1 MLPLGSKRTIQGTLY
16 RIMNIQK
23 LVIII
28 GVLITLASCFRK
40 PDMENI
46 ILYAHREAP
55 LGHVHL
61 TVFKDSTFE
70 FELSGIAT
78 SKIWKGKAVIEKDSI
93 NFNYYDSI
101 PIVGKRAYYNNKY
114 VEYLDRPERIEIKFN
129 KLESE

>member
-1 MLPLGSKRTIQGTLY
+1 
-16 RIMNIQK
+16 MNIQK

-28 GVLITLASCFRK
+28 VVLITLVSCFRK

-46 ILYAHREAP
+46 ILYANREAP

-70 FELSGIAT
+70 FELSGITT
-78 SKIWKGKAVIEKDSI
+78 SKIWKGKAIIEKDSI

-101 PIVGKRAYYNNKY
+101 PVVGKRAYYNNKY
-114 VEYLDRPERIEIKFN
+114 IEYLDRSERVEIKYN
-129 KLESE
+129 KLKPE